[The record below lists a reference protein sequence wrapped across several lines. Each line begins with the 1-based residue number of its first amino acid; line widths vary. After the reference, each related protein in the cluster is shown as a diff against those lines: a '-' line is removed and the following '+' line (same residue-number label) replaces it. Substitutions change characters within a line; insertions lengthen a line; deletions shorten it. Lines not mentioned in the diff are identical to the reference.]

1 VKNIFRSKWIVVL
14 ILVPLGLFIYGIDK
28 KLSQD
33 FIEGPKS
40 SDHLYIIG
48 LLVIVVSILL
58 TVILNI
64 DKNSK

>member
-1 VKNIFRSKWIVVL
+1 MKNIFRSKWIVVL
-14 ILVPLGLFIYGIDK
+14 ILVPLGLFIYGIDE

-33 FIEGPKS
+33 LVEGAKS
-40 SDHLYIIG
+40 SDHLFIIG

-58 TVILNI
+58 TLILNI